1 MNDKMHNIIKNI
13 FIKFFLLFFIIAIIL
28 DEVNHKKDIN
38 NLKDYFSQSICKILY
53 FTINYDCSLKLFTNN
68 DFYEDIKE
76 INSNIDLLINIKIS
90 KLESIF
96 LLLGIIPFLKNNSTL
111 SYKINNKE
119 IYNFIK
125 EVFKN
130 KIKKINH
137 KIIKLDF
144 IDFNTFNEKM
154 EELLNYKWELI
165 PEKII
170 LDNLRYII
178 DNYYNESNF
187 DIFQKSLY
195 MNYNLYIQLKKKEI
209 TFNNLVNLLSKCH
222 YYYFIYKIEN
232 IGIYEKVK
240 CVGRGTTGRVCFY
253 F

>member
-1 MNDKMHNIIKNI
+1 MHNIMKNI
-13 FIKFFLLFFIIAIIL
+13 FIKFFLLFFIVAIIL
-28 DEVNHKKDIN
+28 NEVNHKKDIN
-38 NLKDYFSQSICKILY
+38 NLENYFSQSICKILY
-53 FTINYDCSLKLFTNN
+53 FTINYNCSLNLFTNN

-76 INSNIDLLINIKIS
+76 INSNIDILINIKIS

-125 EVFKN
+125 ELFKN
-130 KIKKINH
+130 KNKKINH
-137 KIIKLDF
+137 KIIKLNF
-144 IDFNTFNEKM
+144 IDFKTFNEKL

-165 PEKII
+165 PKKII
-170 LDNLRYII
+170 LDNIRYII

-195 MNYNLYIQLKKKEI
+195 MNYNIYIQLKKKEI
-209 TFNNLVNLLSKCH
+209 AFNNLVNLLSKCH
-222 YYYFIYKIEN
+222 Y
-232 IGIYEKVK
+232 
-240 CVGRGTTGRVCFY
+240 
-253 F
+253 

>member
-1 MNDKMHNIIKNI
+1 MNDKMHNIMKNI

-28 DEVNHKKDIN
+28 NEVNHKKDIN
-38 NLKDYFSQSICKILY
+38 NLENYFSQSICKILY
-53 FTINYDCSLKLFTNN
+53 FTINYNCSLNLITNN

-90 KLESIF
+90 KLESVF

-125 EVFKN
+125 ELFKN
-130 KIKKINH
+130 KNKKINH

-144 IDFNTFNEKM
+144 IDFKTFNEKL

-170 LDNLRYII
+170 LDNIRYII

-195 MNYNLYIQLKKKEI
+195 MNYNIYIQLKKKEI
-209 TFNNLVNLLSKCH
+209 AFNNLVNLLSKCH
-222 YYYFIYKIEN
+222 Y
-232 IGIYEKVK
+232 
-240 CVGRGTTGRVCFY
+240 
-253 F
+253 

>member
-1 MNDKMHNIIKNI
+1 MDDIKFNIIKNI

-38 NLKDYFSQSICKILY
+38 NLENYFSQSICKILY
-53 FTINYDCSLKLFTNN
+53 FTINYNCSLKLFVNN

-90 KLESIF
+90 KLENIF
-96 LLLGIIPFLKNNSTL
+96 LLLGIFPFLKNNSTL

-125 EVFKN
+125 ELFKN
-130 KIKKINH
+130 KNKKINN

-144 IDFNTFNEKM
+144 IDFKTVNEKL
-154 EELLNYKWELI
+154 EELLNYRWELI

-170 LDNLRYII
+170 LDNIRYII

-195 MNYNLYIQLKKKEI
+195 MNYNFYIQLKKKEI

-222 YYYFIYKIEN
+222 Y
-232 IGIYEKVK
+232 
-240 CVGRGTTGRVCFY
+240 
-253 F
+253 

>member
-1 MNDKMHNIIKNI
+1 MNDKMYNIIKNI
-13 FIKFFLLFFIIAIIL
+13 FIKFCLLFFIIAIIL

-38 NLKDYFSQSICKILY
+38 NLENYFSQSICKILY
-53 FTINYDCSLKLFTNN
+53 FTINYNCSLKLFANN

-90 KLESIF
+90 KLENIF

-125 EVFKN
+125 ELFKN
-130 KIKKINH
+130 KKKKINH
-137 KIIKLDF
+137 KFIKLDF
-144 IDFNTFNEKM
+144 IDFKCFNEKL

-195 MNYNLYIQLKKKEI
+195 MNYNFDIQLKKKEI

-222 YYYFIYKIEN
+222 Y
-232 IGIYEKVK
+232 
-240 CVGRGTTGRVCFY
+240 
-253 F
+253 

>member
-1 MNDKMHNIIKNI
+1 MKDKMYNIIKNI

-38 NLKDYFSQSICKILY
+38 SLENYFSQSICKILY
-53 FTINYDCSLKLFTNN
+53 FTINYNCSLKLFVNN

-90 KLESIF
+90 KLENIF

-125 EVFKN
+125 ELFKN
-130 KIKKINH
+130 KNKKINH

-144 IDFNTFNEKM
+144 IDFKTVNEKL
-154 EELLNYKWELI
+154 EELLNYRWELI

-170 LDNLRYII
+170 LDNIRYII

-195 MNYNLYIQLKKKEI
+195 MNYNFYIQLKKKEI

-222 YYYFIYKIEN
+222 Y
-232 IGIYEKVK
+232 
-240 CVGRGTTGRVCFY
+240 
-253 F
+253 

>member
-1 MNDKMHNIIKNI
+1 MHNIMKNI

-28 DEVNHKKDIN
+28 NEVNHKKDIN
-38 NLKDYFSQSICKILY
+38 NLENYFSQSICKILY
-53 FTINYDCSLKLFTNN
+53 FTINYNCSLNLITNN

-90 KLESIF
+90 KLESVF

-125 EVFKN
+125 EMFKN
-130 KIKKINH
+130 KKINH

-144 IDFNTFNEKM
+144 IDFQTFNEKI

-187 DIFQKSLY
+187 NIFQKSLY
-195 MNYNLYIQLKKKEI
+195 INYNFYIQLKKKEI

-222 YYYFIYKIEN
+222 Y
-232 IGIYEKVK
+232 
-240 CVGRGTTGRVCFY
+240 
-253 F
+253 

>member
-1 MNDKMHNIIKNI
+1 MYNIIKNI

-28 DEVNHKKDIN
+28 DEVNHKEDIN

-90 KLESIF
+90 KIESIF

-130 KIKKINH
+130 KNKNKKINH

-144 IDFNTFNEKM
+144 IDFTTFNEKI

-195 MNYNLYIQLKKKEI
+195 INYNFYIQLKKK
-209 TFNNLVNLLSKCH
+209 K
-222 YYYFIYKIEN
+222 
-232 IGIYEKVK
+232 
-240 CVGRGTTGRVCFY
+240 
-253 F
+253 

>member
-1 MNDKMHNIIKNI
+1 MNDKMYNIIKNI
-13 FIKFFLLFFIIAIIL
+13 FIKFCLLFFIIAIIL

-38 NLKDYFSQSICKILY
+38 NLENYFSQSICKILY
-53 FTINYDCSLKLFTNN
+53 FTINYNCSLKLFANN

-90 KLESIF
+90 KLENIF

-125 EVFKN
+125 ELFKN
-130 KIKKINH
+130 KNKKINH

-144 IDFNTFNEKM
+144 IDFKCFNEKL
-154 EELLNYKWELI
+154 EELLNYRWELI

-170 LDNLRYII
+170 LDNIRYII

-195 MNYNLYIQLKKKEI
+195 MNYNFYIQLKKKEI

-222 YYYFIYKIEN
+222 Y
-232 IGIYEKVK
+232 
-240 CVGRGTTGRVCFY
+240 
-253 F
+253 

>member
-1 MNDKMHNIIKNI
+1 MKDKMYNIIKNI

-38 NLKDYFSQSICKILY
+38 SLENYFSQSICKILY
-53 FTINYDCSLKLFTNN
+53 FTINYNCSLKLFVNN

-90 KLESIF
+90 KLENIF
-96 LLLGIIPFLKNNSTL
+96 LLLGIFPFLKNNSTL

-125 EVFKN
+125 ELFKN
-130 KIKKINH
+130 KNKKINH

-144 IDFNTFNEKM
+144 IDFKTVNEKL
-154 EELLNYKWELI
+154 EELLNYRWELI

-170 LDNLRYII
+170 LDNIRYII

-195 MNYNLYIQLKKKEI
+195 MNYNFYIQLKKKEI

-222 YYYFIYKIEN
+222 Y
-232 IGIYEKVK
+232 
-240 CVGRGTTGRVCFY
+240 
-253 F
+253 

>member
-1 MNDKMHNIIKNI
+1 MHNIIKNI

-119 IYNFIK
+119 IYNCIK

-130 KIKKINH
+130 KIKIINH

-144 IDFNTFNEKM
+144 IDFNAFNEKM
-154 EELLNYKWELI
+154 EKLLNYKWELI
-165 PEKII
+165 PDKII

-195 MNYNLYIQLKKKEI
+195 MNYNFYIQLKKKEI

-222 YYYFIYKIEN
+222 Y
-232 IGIYEKVK
+232 
-240 CVGRGTTGRVCFY
+240 
-253 F
+253 

>member
-1 MNDKMHNIIKNI
+1 M
-13 FIKFFLLFFIIAIIL
+13 
-28 DEVNHKKDIN
+28 
-38 NLKDYFSQSICKILY
+38 KILK
-53 FTINYDCSLKLFTNN
+53 KLIVILI
-68 DFYEDIKE
+68 YRR
-76 INSNIDLLINIKIS
+76 LINIKIS

-144 IDFNTFNEKM
+144 IDFKTVNEKL
-154 EELLNYKWELI
+154 EELLNYRWELI

-170 LDNLRYII
+170 LDNIRYII

-195 MNYNLYIQLKKKEI
+195 MNYNFYIQLKKKEI

-222 YYYFIYKIEN
+222 Y
-232 IGIYEKVK
+232 
-240 CVGRGTTGRVCFY
+240 
-253 F
+253 

>member
-1 MNDKMHNIIKNI
+1 MYNIIKNI
-13 FIKFFLLFFIIAIIL
+13 FIKFCLLFFIIAIIL

-38 NLKDYFSQSICKILY
+38 NLENYFSQSICKILY
-53 FTINYDCSLKLFTNN
+53 FTINYNCSLKLFANN

-90 KLESIF
+90 KLENIF

-125 EVFKN
+125 ELFKN
-130 KIKKINH
+130 KKKKINH
-137 KIIKLDF
+137 KFIKLDF
-144 IDFNTFNEKM
+144 IEFKCFNEKL
-154 EELLNYKWELI
+154 EELLNYKWELM
-165 PEKII
+165 PEKFI

-195 MNYNLYIQLKKKEI
+195 MNYNFDIQLKKKEI

-222 YYYFIYKIEN
+222 Y
-232 IGIYEKVK
+232 
-240 CVGRGTTGRVCFY
+240 
-253 F
+253 

>member
-1 MNDKMHNIIKNI
+1 MNDKMYNIIKNI
-13 FIKFFLLFFIIAIIL
+13 FIKFCLLFFIIAIIL

-38 NLKDYFSQSICKILY
+38 NLENYFSQSICKILY
-53 FTINYDCSLKLFTNN
+53 FTINYNCSLKLFANN

-90 KLESIF
+90 KLENIF

-125 EVFKN
+125 ELFKN
-130 KIKKINH
+130 KKKKINH
-137 KIIKLDF
+137 KFIKLDF
-144 IDFNTFNEKM
+144 IDFKCFNEKL

-170 LDNLRYII
+170 LDNIRYII

-195 MNYNLYIQLKKKEI
+195 MNYNFDIQLKKKEI

-222 YYYFIYKIEN
+222 YTIISFIK
-232 IGIYEKVK
+232 
-240 CVGRGTTGRVCFY
+240 
-253 F
+253 